1 MTVTEYLAALH
12 SDPTDNASPTL
23 IVGDGMLT
31 PAQRETVVGAAYARR
46 AYAVV
51 QGLPRGGP
59 ITLHNRLSRLTGGIQ
74 VHLLL
79 PPTATGFLQDGSAL
93 SKLQA
98 SVARMP
104 LSVTE
109 IATGY
114 ALDGSLELVTE
125 IDPRSETFDSFDGLA
140 ATTRFQYNLWR

>member
-1 MTVTEYLAALH
+1 MTVTEFLQALH
-12 SDPTDNASPTL
+12 SDPSNPTSPTL

-31 PAQRETVVGAAYARR
+31 PAQREQVVGATYNRR

-59 ITLHNRLSRLTGGIQ
+59 ITLHNRLTRLTGGLQ

-93 SKLQA
+93 SQLQA

-104 LSVTE
+104 LTVDE
-109 IATGY
+109 ITTGY
-114 ALDGSLELVTE
+114 ALDGPLELVTE
-125 IDPRSETFDSFDGLA
+125 IDPRSETFDQFDGLA

>member
-1 MTVTEYLAALH
+1 MTVTEFLAALH
-12 SDPTDNASPTL
+12 SDPSDVTSPTL

-31 PAQRETVVGAAYARR
+31 PAQREQVVGSAYNRR

-59 ITLHNRLSRLTGGIQ
+59 TTLHNRLARLTGGLQI
-74 VHLLL
+74 HLLL
-79 PPTATGFLQDGSAL
+79 PPTTTGFLQGGGAL
-93 SKLQA
+93 SQLQA

-104 LSVTE
+104 LVVDE
-109 IATGY
+109 IASGY
-114 ALDGSLELVTE
+114 KLDGPLVLVTE
-125 IDPRSETFDSFDGLA
+125 IDPRSETFDAFDGLA